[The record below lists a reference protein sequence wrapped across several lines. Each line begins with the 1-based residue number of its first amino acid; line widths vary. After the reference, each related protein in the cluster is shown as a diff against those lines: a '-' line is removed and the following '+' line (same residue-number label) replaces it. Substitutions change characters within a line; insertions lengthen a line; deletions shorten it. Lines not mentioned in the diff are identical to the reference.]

1 MHALSKSR
9 SLLKAIVYHSKH
21 TPGIMMDEDA
31 IKQKLV
37 TQASLAVINI
47 LEPSPS
53 LSKYTNGPRSHQRL
67 YNIVTVVNKPFYMQT
82 QSKFWRSKRD
92 QKVARF
98 HIQNF
103 PWVI

>member
-1 MHALSKSR
+1 
-9 SLLKAIVYHSKH
+9 
-21 TPGIMMDEDA
+21 MMDEDA

-67 YNIVTVVNKPFYMQT
+67 YNIVSVVNPLHANSVQVLSAI
-82 QSKFWRSKRD
+82 QKRPE
-92 QKVARF
+92 RR
-98 HIQNF
+98 
-103 PWVI
+103 